1 MVTDSG
7 NIFDSTLKGGRLG
20 FFCFSQEQI
29 IWSDMSY
36 KCNEKLPQEV
46 YDELSP
52 ENQDKVLL
60 YLYFKSDFEFC
71 SGRG

>member
-1 MVTDSG
+1 MPIRIFKGQKMVTDSG
-7 NIFDSTLKGGRLG
+7 NIFDNTLKGGRLG
-20 FFCFSQEQI
+20 AFCFSQEQI

-52 ENQDKVLL
+52 ENQDKVPTL
-60 YLYFKSDFEFC
+60 FRF
-71 SGRG
+71 

>member
-52 ENQDKVLL
+52 ENQDKVPTLD
-60 YLYFKSDFEFC
+60 FESDFEFC